1 MKKLSKEII
10 LKVIGLDLLIVFL
23 FYYVSKFFID
33 KARDVLSLM
42 QELNYQF
49 GDINSVLE
57 TNQSN
62 FNPLMLQDS
71 VNLLNSYFSKLFFYI
86 IASIIILFLI
96 YVVIKSLMWNL
107 ICNDKLKNYKKYF
120 LKFSGLAFVASLLIL
135 PLIYFILIN
144 SREFLLEFM
153 FGESFL
159 WSPFLYS
166 MFYLLLLTFIL
177 YLLATG
183 YVFINNLSFLKSLK
197 EIFLFKKF
205 WLFLVF
211 LLMFLISFSI
221 IRIGNMI
228 NQSVYSYFIQYLL
241 ILLIFIWYRIYLA
254 KKLAL

>member
-1 MKKLSKEII
+1 MKQLSKETI

-135 PLIYFILIN
+135 PLIYFVSLIFQLPFTRFFILI
-144 SREFLLEFM
+144 L
-153 FGESFL
+153 
-159 WSPFLYS
+159 PFI
-166 MFYLLLLTFIL
+166 YLGLARIIIKLT
-177 YLLATG
+177 ATE
-183 YVFINNLSFLKSLK
+183 KS
-197 EIFLFKKF
+197 I
-205 WLFLVF
+205 
-211 LLMFLISFSI
+211 M
-221 IRIGNMI
+221 
-228 NQSVYSYFIQYLL
+228 
-241 ILLIFIWYRIYLA
+241 LIFGFA
-254 KKLAL
+254 